1 MAKFINPF
9 VDEGFKRIFGQEESK
24 PILLAFLQELLR
36 GEHEVKDLQYLD
48 KEQVRMNQDNR
59 SLIYDVYVEVENGD
73 HIIVEMQNKPQPF
86 FKNRSIFYLAH
97 AIALQGRRGKKW
109 KYEYKAIYIIALL
122 NFRREDISDDFR
134 TDVALMD
141 MRRKTLF
148 SDRMR
153 LIYLQLPLFTKK
165 AKECETLFEKMIY
178 VLKNMDALQRHPE
191 LFNGPVFT
199 WLAQISDEASL
210 SKEERIKYDAALKA
224 YRDTYAVMEGQYE
237 EGMKKGMEKGMEK
250 GRKEGMEKG
259 RKEGMEKGRKEE
271 KLKIARKLHAKGMS
285 KDEIAEMTG
294 LSMNEVEGGLLGN

>member
-1 MAKFINPF
+1 MASFINPF

-24 PILLAFLQELLR
+24 PVLLAFLQELLK
-36 GEHEVKDLQYLD
+36 GEHDVKDLKYLD
-48 KEQVRMNQDNR
+48 KEQLRMNMDNR
-59 SLIYDVYVEVENGD
+59 SLIYDIYCEVENGD
-73 HIIVEMQNKPQPF
+73 HIIVEMQNKSQPF
-86 FKNRSIFYLAH
+86 FKNRSIFYMSRS
-97 AIALQGRRGKKW
+97 IASQGKRGRKW
-109 KYEYKAIYIIALL
+109 KYDYKAVYIVALL

-165 AKECETLFEKMIY
+165 AKECETLFDKMIY

-199 WLAQISDEASL
+199 WLAKISDEASL
-210 SKEERIKYDAALKA
+210 SEEDRIKYDAALKA

-237 EGMKKGMEKGMEK
+237 EGLEK
-250 GRKEGMEKG
+250 GRKEGLLSAARRMQA
-259 RKEGMEKGRKEE
+259 RGMTKEE
-271 KLKIARKLHAKGMS
+271 IA
-285 KDEIAEMTG
+285 DMTG
-294 LSMNEVEGGLLGN
+294 LSINEF